1 MEITAK
7 KLDSVQPHYFND
19 ENFDEIKNEL
29 LKFQLTPNQ
38 IKVFFYLGK
47 FGSKTANEISKN
59 LDIPRTE
66 TYHLLTTLQSK
77 GVILV
82 SFEHP
87 IRFSALQ
94 IQKAIFALIHA
105 ESERLHALKKSEPVL
120 MKLWGKIPTASEN
133 FDDVQE
139 ERLQVLRGGN
149 QINTKI
155 IDMISNAKKEFL
167 IFGCE
172 KDLLKFYHAN
182 FLDTLKNQSID
193 YKILS
198 STNEKSLYIFDDV
211 DKSKVKRLCSTV
223 KENLCFLIKDNNEV
237 LFFIKNASN
246 NNREIT
252 AMWTNSETMIYSKLL
267 LFKNTWSKSKS
278 IPNKNL
284 NQSKIISLE

>member
-7 KLDSVQPHYFND
+7 KLDSVQPYHFNVK
-19 ENFDEIKNEL
+19 NFDEIKNEL

-38 IKVFFYLGK
+38 IQVFFYLGK

-59 LDIPRTE
+59 LHIPRTE
-66 TYHLLTTLQSK
+66 TYHILSSLQSK

-94 IQKAIFALIHA
+94 IQKAIFALINA
-105 ESERLHALKKSEPVL
+105 ESERLHALKKSEVVL
-120 MKLWGKIPTASEN
+120 MKLWEKIHTTSKN

-167 IFGCE
+167 ILGCE

-198 STNEKSLYIFDDV
+198 LTNEKSLYIFDDL
-211 DKSKVKRLCSTV
+211 DKSKVKRLCSTIQN
-223 KENLCFLIKDNNEV
+223 NLCFLIKDNNEV

-267 LFKNTWSKSKS
+267 LFKNTWSKSKL
-278 IPNKNL
+278 IPNTNL
-284 NQSKIISLE
+284 AQNENICLE

>member
-7 KLDSVQPHYFND
+7 KLDSIQPYNFNA

-59 LDIPRTE
+59 LHIPRTE
-66 TYHLLTTLQSK
+66 TYHLLTNLQSK

-94 IQKAIFALIHA
+94 IQKAISALLNA
-105 ESERLHALKKSEPVL
+105 ESERLNALKKAEPVL
-120 MKLWGKIPTASEN
+120 MELWKKIPDNSEN
-133 FDDVQE
+133 FDNDQE
-139 ERLQVLRGGN
+139 ERLQVLRGAN

-155 IDMISNAKKEFL
+155 IDMISNTKKEFL

-172 KDLLKFYHAN
+172 KDLLKFYHAD

-198 STNEKSLYIFDDV
+198 STNEKSFYIFDDM
-211 DKSKVKRLCSTV
+211 DKSKVKQLCSTIQD
-223 KENLCFLIKDNNEV
+223 NLCFLIKDNNEV

-246 NNREIT
+246 NNHEVT
-252 AMWTNSETMIYSKLL
+252 AMWTNSDTIIYSKLL

-278 IPNKNL
+278 ISNKNL
-284 NQSKIISLE
+284 VQNKIISL

>member
-7 KLDSVQPHYFND
+7 KLDSVQPYHFNVK
-19 ENFDEIKNEL
+19 NFDEIKNEL

-38 IKVFFYLGK
+38 IQVFFYLGK

-59 LDIPRTE
+59 LHIPRTE
-66 TYHLLTTLQSK
+66 TYHILSSLQSK

-94 IQKAIFALIHA
+94 IQKAIFALINA
-105 ESERLHALKKSEPVL
+105 ESERLHALKKAEVVL
-120 MKLWGKIPTASEN
+120 MKLWGNIHTTEN
-133 FDDVQE
+133 FDDVLE

-167 IFGCE
+167 ILGCE

-198 STNEKSLYIFDDV
+198 LTNEKSLYIFDDL
-211 DKSKVKRLCSTV
+211 DKSKVKRLCSTIQN
-223 KENLCFLIKDNNEV
+223 NLCFLIKDNNEV

-267 LFKNTWSKSKS
+267 LFKNTWSKSKL
-278 IPNKNL
+278 IPNTNL
-284 NQSKIISLE
+284 AQNENICLE